1 MSKGNPTPNQL
12 LRLNYLNNF
21 LIQKQNEILDKQK
34 FYLTLMDGLL
44 VDKKLTTDFELEL
57 VVSYHIDSSHLPDE
71 YGDGLLW
78 EDRTQSLKGELEMW
92 FDKSPKEGDEL
103 ELEQPCCYLL
113 HRLLYHSRLGLK
125 WVSKIKQVWVD
136 IHLIDQINDDIDLK
150 TGEVKSRIPV
160 IIYNLGETDF

>member
-78 EDRTQSLKGELEMW
+78 
-92 FDKSPKEGDEL
+92 
-103 ELEQPCCYLL
+103 
-113 HRLLYHSRLGLK
+113 
-125 WVSKIKQVWVD
+125 
-136 IHLIDQINDDIDLK
+136 K
-150 TGEVKSRIPV
+150 TEP
-160 IIYNLGETDF
+160 NH